1 MEKSNTIPWV
11 EKYRPTEFDN
21 IVLDPLNREL
31 FKNILDKNYFPNLL
45 FYGPPGTGKT
55 TTIINL
61 INEFQTKHY
70 KLNKNLVIHLNA
82 SDERGIDIIRNQIQ
96 TFVKTKNL
104 FDTGLKFVILDEVD
118 YMTKS
123 AQQALKYLLQT
134 SSNNIKFCLICN
146 YISKI
151 EETLQNEFICIRFNQ
166 LPKTDIHSFIKNISD
181 NENLNLGS
189 ASIETIQN
197 MYHSDI
203 RSMINFIQLN
213 QNTKLHECDIKIIND
228 TDFENIHNMFIQ
240 NNHTPKD
247 IILYIHEL
255 SQLYNVDK
263 KTIMYS
269 YLNYIIRNKPDIIE
283 KNILNITSNLIHN
296 TDVKIEHSLK
306 YFCNQLHHY
315 YLTLHE

>member
-1 MEKSNTIPWV
+1 
-11 EKYRPTEFDN
+11 
-21 IVLDPLNREL
+21 
-31 FKNILDKNYFPNLL
+31 
-45 FYGPPGTGKT
+45 
-55 TTIINL
+55 
-61 INEFQTKHY
+61 
-70 KLNKNLVIHLNA
+70 
-82 SDERGIDIIRNQIQ
+82 
-96 TFVKTKNL
+96 
-104 FDTGLKFVILDEVD
+104 
-118 YMTKS
+118 
-123 AQQALKYLLQT
+123 
-134 SSNNIKFCLICN
+134 
-146 YISKI
+146 
-151 EETLQNEFICIRFNQ
+151 
-166 LPKTDIHSFIKNISD
+166 
-181 NENLNLGS
+181 
-189 ASIETIQN
+189 

-306 YFCNQLHHY
+306 YFCNQLHHC